1 MIQENFNFADNL
13 LTSAFDG
20 LKVSDVENTEAVN
33 AMLDKYGLR
42 WTVEKTPLMLPTGE
56 PAGFYGVVRTDS
68 KKCFATC
75 KDSYTPFQNSELAE
89 LLIRIADK
97 TGYEIHSGGGFNG
110 GGKVYL
116 QLNTGNEIKNIG
128 KNKDSVIGYVTGI
141 NGHDTT
147 QALKWG
153 AVNFTVYCRNTFAM
167 ANKALQQS
175 ARHTE
180 SIHEKVEQS
189 IKQILGISDAEKTIF
204 EQFIKLAD
212 IPAKK
217 EHFAAIV
224 KSIIDVDINLP
235 KHEAEK
241 QYSTHAR
248 NRTKELLTSIAA
260 ETNSKG
266 QSLWGLFSGVT
277 HYTSHVLPVP
287 KRENARLESK
297 YTGTGLS
304 VDNTAFNQVMQFAG
318 ISL

>member
-1 MIQENFNFADNL
+1 MIQENLNFADTL

-20 LKVSDVENTEAVN
+20 LKVTDVENTEAVN
-33 AMLDKYGLR
+33 TMLDKYGLR
-42 WTVEKTPLMLPTGE
+42 WQVEKMPLVLPTGE
-56 PAGFYGVVRTDS
+56 PTGFYGVVRTDT
-68 KKCFATC
+68 KKTFATC
-75 KDSYTPFQNSELAE
+75 KDSYVPFQNSELAE

-128 KNKDSVIGYVTGI
+128 KNKDRVIGYVTGI

-153 AVNFTVYCRNTFAM
+153 AVNFTIYCRNTFAM

-204 EQFIKLAD
+204 EQFIKLSE
-212 IPAKK
+212 IPAQK
-217 EHFAAIV
+217 EHFAQIV
-224 KSIIDVDINLP
+224 KSITDVDINLP

-304 VDNTAFNQVMQFAG
+304 VDNVAFNQVMKFAG